1 MLHAFKRGKKKE
13 ELRITSKKKRNEN
26 NGSARMEV
34 RPRRS
39 EVEEV
44 RGCEAREPT
53 EAAFFLKREQKGVL
67 LAKPYSTV
75 T

>member
-1 MLHAFKRGKKKE
+1 
-13 ELRITSKKKRNEN
+13 
-26 NGSARMEV
+26 MEV

-67 LAKPYSTV
+67 FAKPYSTV